1 MARHLSEPS
10 LLFQTGI
17 KNFATTNFYC
27 ASMDSDFSFRRS
39 VVGVERIDSA

>member
-17 KNFATTNFYC
+17 KNFATTNCYC